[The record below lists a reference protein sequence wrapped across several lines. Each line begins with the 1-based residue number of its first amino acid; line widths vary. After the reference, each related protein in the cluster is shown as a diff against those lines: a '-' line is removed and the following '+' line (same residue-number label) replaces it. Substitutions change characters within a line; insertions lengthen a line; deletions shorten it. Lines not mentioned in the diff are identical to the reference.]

1 MSSNQVVIVDDEEL
15 ILKSL
20 KRVLRRLAPS
30 WSVHIFAS
38 PKEALDKLQQ
48 GEIQP
53 DLVMCDRLMPGTRGD
68 DVLLECRAHSP
79 EAIRLLMTG
88 DTRIDMKE
96 IVASNVHIFIS
107 KPFEHGDISDVF
119 NRVMRIKAL
128 PLKHSV
134 RQALGRLKGLPVLN
148 ETYQKLDRLL
158 KCEDAELDEV
168 ARVVGKDPTLVA
180 NVLQAANSPFLG
192 FRGQVSSVDK
202 AVKRLGLNTIA
213 SIAVASSLSQTYSI
227 DSKMHR
233 DVVVRALS
241 SAYIAT
247 RLMQMRGFT
256 REQAEYAFS
265 MSLLA
270 SIGELYLVDAPETA
284 NDVGLKS
291 STKPISALITYYL
304 LTIWGIEE
312 RLVEDILSASCAVES
327 TLRSCKESEKPQE
340 SDNFEESKES
350 KKAEGLIA
358 SQVFYLARRLA
369 CEDFDEAL
377 ADVLKMDEFAQW
389 YPALNALKENPPED
403 INLAVPQ

>member
-20 KRVLRRLAPS
+20 KRALRRLAPS
-30 WSVHIFAS
+30 WSVHLFDS

-48 GEIQP
+48 GEIKP

-68 DVLLECRAHSP
+68 DVLLECRTHNP

-88 DTRIDMKE
+88 DTRVDMKE

-107 KPFEHGDISDVF
+107 KPFEHGDISDVL

-128 PLKHSV
+128 PLTHSV

-148 ETYQKLDRLL
+148 ETYQKLDKLL
-158 KCEDAELDEV
+158 KCKDAELDEV

-227 DSKMHR
+227 DSKIHR
-233 DVVVRALS
+233 GVVVRALS

-247 RLMQMRGFT
+247 RLMQLRGFS
-256 REQAEYAFS
+256 REQAEYSFS
-265 MSLLA
+265 LSLLA

-284 NDVGLKS
+284 NDVGLQS
-291 STKPISALITYYL
+291 STKPISALISYYL

-312 RLVEDILSASCAVES
+312 RLVEDILSASCEAAS
-327 TLRSCKESEKPQE
+327 TLRPRKGVEQSQE
-340 SDNFEESKES
+340 PDDSEESKE
-350 KKAEGLIA
+350 AEGLIA

-369 CEDFDEAL
+369 CEEFDEAL
-377 ADVLKMDEFAQW
+377 TDVLNMDEFAQW

-403 INLAVPQ
+403 INLAAPQ